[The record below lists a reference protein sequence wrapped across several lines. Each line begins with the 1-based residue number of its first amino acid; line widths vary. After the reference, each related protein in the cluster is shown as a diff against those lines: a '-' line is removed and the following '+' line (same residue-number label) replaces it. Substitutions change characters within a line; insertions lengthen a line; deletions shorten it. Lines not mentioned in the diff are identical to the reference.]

1 MVRKIESCGH
11 RLAALFTVALAV
23 LSNVGF
29 AVKAELPLDQAVNGD
44 FEAEFSEGGR
54 KAFGWNRFGKCY
66 RVEKNAGENGSTGLV
81 WRNDDPKR
89 YEVAAAPIRLE
100 PGATYEISCRYK
112 TVRLETPVKAT
123 GWVGLCVECKDAKG
137 NFTKGIYQG
146 GYKATN
152 GKWRGI
158 YQIGMIPEDAVVMTV
173 SPTVGPGFVGEV
185 HFDSI
190 VVRRAAHKPVFG
202 LYVSAYRDQ
211 VTDGKFEVVA
221 GLDLKSAKINKDDYE
236 PVLAVPLAS
245 GDKKRLSACGYG
257 MESAR
262 FMVDAESL
270 PLGKSSI
277 SFVLRNRKTGEVGE
291 GCRVERVVE
300 RLKEMPCRKV
310 AFDVRNRLIVDG
322 KPFFPLGLYWSD
334 ANPKE
339 EDVAEYAKSPFNC
352 LLNYRQLTSAV
363 MDAYDRHG
371 LKVIYSIEGIYGPGL
386 RFKSEKEISDWT
398 RKEVERHRRHP
409 ALLAWY
415 TNDERGNTYVP
426 QLERRYRLVRE
437 LDPSHPVYAVL
448 YQLPI
453 VRYYMDTCDAIGT
466 DPYPVGNP
474 YSHESAQD
482 SMHICS
488 EWADASMRGSY
499 RMRPVW
505 QVPQVFDW
513 GVYHKDKADKSRM
526 PSSAEL
532 KNMFWQAIVCGANGL
547 VGYSY
552 FDVKR
557 MSWKNP
563 WRKTWS
569 DVCEAAE
576 DVRRFFPV
584 LLSGD
589 TPPAVSSSGKDVRV
603 RTWRDGEKVYVLAVN
618 TLKKA
623 SDAVVS
629 VDGDW
634 NAAETLMGAS
644 PSASSIG
651 RFEVRLPALGAA
663 MWRLVAPKDETE
675 EIQSR
680 IDEAA
685 SAGGGRVDVSAGDH
699 FVRSLLLKSG
709 VRLHLKPYA
718 RLVGSRNPESY
729 CMDLSKVSDR
739 NQVKRR
745 WSNAMIRIV
754 NAHDVAVTGET
765 GSEICG
771 RNCYDESGEEGF
783 RGPHAISAFGVT
795 NLLLRG
801 YTVVDAGNFGIYAQG
816 CANVTADGVTVQGG
830 HDGFDFFGCDKV
842 LVENCRIF
850 SGDDCVAG
858 YNNRGVTVRNCELNS
873 SCSFFR
879 VGGRDVLV
887 ENCRGSAPARHPHRW
902 SLSDAD
908 KRMERTPEGTGR
920 RNTLSVLTF
929 FTGKSV
935 KEPADGIVF
944 RKCRFDGVDKLMHY
958 NLSGNER
965 WQNGRGLAKV
975 KFEDVSAKGLARPLI
990 VYGERECPLALEMQR
1005 CEISFRAKVET
1016 LFRGAHVRELL
1027 LDDVSVSGAE
1037 ALMLNYGDI
1046 SPELKTESVRGVA
1059 PTVKR
1064 SKDAFSCK
1072 SI

>member
-66 RVEKNAGENGSTGLV
+66 RVEKNAGENGSAGLV

-245 GDKKRLSACGYG
+245 GDKKRLSACEYG

-322 KPFFPLGLYWSD
+322 KPFFPLGLYWSV

-371 LKVIYSIEGIYGPGL
+371 LKVIYSIE
-386 RFKSEKEISDWT
+386 
-398 RKEVERHRRHP
+398 
-409 ALLAWY
+409 
-415 TNDERGNTYVP
+415 
-426 QLERRYRLVRE
+426 
-437 LDPSHPVYAVL
+437 
-448 YQLPI
+448 
-453 VRYYMDTCDAIGT
+453 
-466 DPYPVGNP
+466 
-474 YSHESAQD
+474 
-482 SMHICS
+482 
-488 EWADASMRGSY
+488 
-499 RMRPVW
+499 
-505 QVPQVFDW
+505 
-513 GVYHKDKADKSRM
+513 
-526 PSSAEL
+526 
-532 KNMFWQAIVCGANGL
+532 
-547 VGYSY
+547 
-552 FDVKR
+552 
-557 MSWKNP
+557 
-563 WRKTWS
+563 
-569 DVCEAAE
+569 
-576 DVRRFFPV
+576 
-584 LLSGD
+584 
-589 TPPAVSSSGKDVRV
+589 
-603 RTWRDGEKVYVLAVN
+603 
-618 TLKKA
+618 
-623 SDAVVS
+623 
-629 VDGDW
+629 
-634 NAAETLMGAS
+634 
-644 PSASSIG
+644 
-651 RFEVRLPALGAA
+651 
-663 MWRLVAPKDETE
+663 
-675 EIQSR
+675 
-680 IDEAA
+680 
-685 SAGGGRVDVSAGDH
+685 
-699 FVRSLLLKSG
+699 
-709 VRLHLKPYA
+709 
-718 RLVGSRNPESY
+718 
-729 CMDLSKVSDR
+729 
-739 NQVKRR
+739 
-745 WSNAMIRIV
+745 
-754 NAHDVAVTGET
+754 
-765 GSEICG
+765 
-771 RNCYDESGEEGF
+771 
-783 RGPHAISAFGVT
+783 
-795 NLLLRG
+795 
-801 YTVVDAGNFGIYAQG
+801 GIYAQG

-935 KEPADGIVF
+935 KEPTDGIVF

-1046 SPELKTESVRGVA
+1046 SPE
-1059 PTVKR
+1059 
-1064 SKDAFSCK
+1064 
-1072 SI
+1072 